1 MERHIND
8 LTIEELAAAIESGE
22 TIITDDSSI
31 ESIERDF
38 NRLQLAHRLNIEKL
52 GYVYNTIT
60 NRFEKG
66 SN

>member
-1 MERHIND
+1 MSKNIND
-8 LTIEELAAAIESGE
+8 LTIEELAAALESGE
-22 TIITDDSSI
+22 TVITDDSSVD
-31 ESIERDF
+31 SIERDF